1 MNITWKT
8 VRVFISSTFR
18 DMQSERD
25 HLVRFVF
32 PRLREELLER
42 RIHFIDVDL
51 RWGVTSEQEAL
62 AVCREIVD
70 ECHPWFLCMLG
81 GRYGWVPPG
90 KTRSIT
96 ADEVYYGVLD
106 RRSKERG
113 FAYFYFRDDAATAAM
128 VETTPGEFLEP
139 QGSDNQNK
147 LLELKKAIV
156 AAGLNPSTY
165 PAQWDHESRRL
176 TGLRKFGDRVY
187 DDLLTS
193 MKADPGMRDRF
204 LTDEVEQLDE
214 FAEANA
220 AMETFVEERSE
231 RFVLG
236 SREPVLNE
244 LLAHARA
251 TGGNGYVCLT
261 GSPGSG
267 KSAMLAHLSQHSTL
281 NQHSTLLIR
290 HFVGSSPDSTDVRH
304 TLRRLCHELKAGCPD
319 ITADIPDDP
328 EKLRVAFPEFLRKA
342 SARQH
347 VIVLLEAID
356 QLDPASGVSRF
367 YWLPEELPDNAR
379 IILSALDA
387 PALEE
392 LRHRPHKPY
401 EIELKPLTRADAR
414 AIIEQFHQRYRK
426 QFESDQQAALL
437 AKTDAGTPLY
447 LLTTLEELRTLGTYE
462 EITQRIAELPST
474 TQELFSWILERLENE
489 DSFRD
494 AAGRRVGRE
503 LVSRF
508 AALLGAS
515 RHGLSQRELA
525 DLLDAGDPKGN
536 VAALLHLLRP
546 YLMRR
551 GELIG
556 FYHGQ
561 FYAAAENTYL
571 KADKQRHAVHEMLA
585 SYFGAQPLTRRK
597 IEELPWQLERAGSWL
612 RLSDTLRDLQFN
624 KAAWRAD
631 RFEVTR
637 YWTQVERHSHRR
649 LADAFRDLADA
660 PIREENAD
668 LIWNAAR
675 LLEDSGHGNQALALW
690 RALIDYGR
698 RTRDQHRLGG
708 ALGNAA
714 IRLKD
719 LGELDTAMEFLK
731 EQELI
736 CLAHGDNYGL
746 QNSLGNQGLIAA
758 RQGKLDEAMALHKA
772 KERICREIGHQMGVA
787 ASLGNQALISAAC
800 DPAGALALHREEMQI
815 CDAIGDRAGIARSLR
830 NQALIYEDLGNI
842 GQALI
847 RLRASE
853 RVCSELGNKV
863 ELAKCLMDLA
873 RIVQGQP
880 DERPEPEALLKYVQ
894 AEAIYRDMGD
904 REGLARC
911 LHGVSRVH
919 ILLNQPAEALTCL
932 DEAQD
937 LFRECGHTNGI
948 EACVL
953 NRAACMLGW
962 NHHIALELLS
972 AQEVRLRESGNNE
985 YLVQCLLTQA
995 PILMERRNYRQ
1006 AMEKAIESEE
1016 LCRKMGNKSRLAI
1029 ALAYQANIRE
1039 CEAAVHPGET
1049 GRL

>member
-1 MNITWKT
+1 MDTIWKT
-8 VRVFISSTFR
+8 VRVFISSTFL

-32 PRLREELLER
+32 PRLREELLKR
-42 RIHFIDVDL
+42 RIHLIDVDL
-51 RWGVTSEQEAL
+51 RWGVTSEQDAL
-62 AVCREIVD
+62 AICREIID
-70 ECHPWFLCMLG
+70 ECHPRFLCILG

-106 RRSKERG
+106 RTSNERG
-113 FAYFYFRDDAATAAM
+113 FAYFYFRDDVATAAM

-147 LLELKKAIV
+147 LLEFKKTIV

-165 PAQWDHESRRL
+165 PAQWDHESRCL
-176 TGLRKFGDRVY
+176 TGLKSFGDLVY
-187 DDLLTS
+187 EGLLAS
-193 MKADPGMRDRF
+193 MKTDPGLRDRF
-204 LTDEVEQLDE
+204 ITDEMEQLNE

-220 AMETFVEERSE
+220 AMEAFIEERSE

-236 SREPVLNE
+236 SREPVLDE

-251 TGGNGYVCLT
+251 IGGNGYICLT

-281 NQHSTLLIR
+281 NQDSTLLIR

-304 TLRRLCHELKAGCPD
+304 TLRRLCYELKAGCSD
-319 ITADIPDDP
+319 ITADIPDDS

-356 QLDPASGVSRF
+356 QLDPTSGVSRF

-379 IILSALDA
+379 IILSALDG

-392 LRHRPHKPY
+392 LRHRPYKPR
-401 EIELKPLTRADAR
+401 EIELKPLTRADAQ
-414 AIIEQFHQRYRK
+414 AIIEQFRQRYRK
-426 QFESDQQAALL
+426 QFEPDQQAALL
-437 AKTDAGTPLY
+437 AKADAGTPLY
-447 LLTTLEELRTLGTYE
+447 LLAALEELRTLGTYE

-474 TQELFSWILERLENE
+474 TQELFAWTLERLESE
-489 DSFRD
+489 DGFRD
-494 AAGRRVGRE
+494 AAGRLVGRE

-508 AALLGAS
+508 ATLLGAS

-561 FYAAAENTYL
+561 FRAAAENIYL
-571 KADKQRHAVHEMLA
+571 NTDKQRHAAHEILA
-585 SYFGAQPLTRRK
+585 SYFGAQPLTKRK

-624 KAAWRAD
+624 KAAWGAD

-637 YWTQVERHSHRR
+637 YWAQVERHSHRR
-649 LADAFRDLADA
+649 LADAFRDLADT

-668 LIWNAAR
+668 LVWNAAR
-675 LLEDSGHGNQALALW
+675 LLDDSGHGGQSLALW

-719 LGELDTAMEFLK
+719 LGELDAATELLK

-746 QNSLGNQGLIAA
+746 QNSLGNQGLVAA
-758 RQGKLDEAMALHKA
+758 RQGRLDDAIALHKA
-772 KERICREIGHQMGVA
+772 KERICREIGHQLGVA
-787 ASLGNQALISAAC
+787 ASLGNQALILAVR
-800 DPAGALALHREEMQI
+800 DPVAALALHHEEMQI

-830 NQALIYEDLGNI
+830 NQALIYENLENIDL
-842 GQALI
+842 ALA
-847 RLRASE
+847 RLRDSG

-873 RIVQGQP
+873 RVVQMQP
-880 DERPEPEALLKYVQ
+880 SIKSEPEALLKYGQ
-894 AEAIYRDMGD
+894 AEVIYREIGD

-919 ILLNQPAEALTCL
+919 ILLNQPEQAITCL

-953 NRAACMLGW
+953 NRAAWMLGW
-962 NHHIALELLS
+962 NYPSGALELLF
-972 AQEVRLRESGNNE
+972 AQEARLRESGNDE

-995 PILMERRNYRQ
+995 PILMRGGDLGQ
-1006 AMEKAIESEE
+1006 AMEKAIESEV
-1016 LCRKMGNKSRLAI
+1016 LCRKMGDKRRLAI
-1029 ALAYQANIRE
+1029 ALAYQVNIRDV
-1039 CEAAVHPGET
+1039 AVRPGET